1 MKKSSFDYIKQA
13 YGIVRKNFK
22 KNWFP
27 LLFMFT
33 ATSIATLS
41 VVLAPFAPL
50 ILMGTVLQL
59 IDTGEIKL
67 ENILSEIKITFD
79 RFFTLF
85 VLNGLVGV
93 IVLTG
98 FVFFIIP
105 GIILSYSLAA
115 VFYLAHKH
123 PKLDPGTLIKQSMAL
138 MDGHKMRYFTLNLVT
153 GIIVYVVVFVAT
165 LANII
170 PILGQ
175 IIFVAVLIGA
185 TILPPIAQVLFI
197 VDLKP
202 KTDAIQAQ

>member
-22 KNWFP
+22 KTWFP

-33 ATSIATLS
+33 ATYLATVS

-50 ILMGTVLQL
+50 ILIGTVLQL
-59 IDTGEIKL
+59 IETGEIKL

-85 VLNGLVGV
+85 VLNGLVSV
-93 IVLTG
+93 IILTG
-98 FVFFIIP
+98 FALFIIP

-115 VFYLAHKH
+115 VFYLAHKY

-138 MDGHKMRYFTLNLVT
+138 MDGHKMRYFILNLVT
-153 GIIVYVVVFVAT
+153 WIVVYAVVFIAT
-165 LANII
+165 LGNII

-185 TILPPIAQVLFI
+185 SILPSIAQVLFI
-197 VDLKP
+197 MDLTP
-202 KTDAIQAQ
+202 KSEAV

>member
-22 KNWFP
+22 KTWFP

-33 ATSIATLS
+33 ATSLATVS

-50 ILMGTVLQL
+50 ILIGTVLQL
-59 IDTGEIKL
+59 IETGEIKL

-85 VLNGLVGV
+85 VLNGLVSV
-93 IVLTG
+93 IILTG
-98 FVFFIIP
+98 FSLFIIP
-105 GIILSYSLAA
+105 GIIFSYSLAA
-115 VFYLAHKH
+115 VFYLAHKY

-138 MDGHKMRYFTLNLVT
+138 MDGHKMRYFILNLVT
-153 GIIVYVVVFVAT
+153 WIVVYAVVFIAT
-165 LANII
+165 LGNII

-185 TILPPIAQVLFI
+185 SILPSIAQVLFI
-197 VDLKP
+197 MDLTP
-202 KTDAIQAQ
+202 KSEAV